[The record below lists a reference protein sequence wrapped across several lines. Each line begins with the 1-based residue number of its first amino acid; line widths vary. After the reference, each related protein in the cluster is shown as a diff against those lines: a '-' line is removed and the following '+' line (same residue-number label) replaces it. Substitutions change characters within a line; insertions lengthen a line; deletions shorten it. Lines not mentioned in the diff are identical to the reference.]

1 MPVLC
6 GRASQTPGIGPFQNR
21 VRGLSDGKT
30 NCQTAVGNISG
41 NLLISFS
48 RYIKRLT
55 MNQKQNQVRIIG
67 LLADHE
73 MAVSKLYR
81 IYSERFPNYEDFW
94 SELSADETSHAKCIR
109 ELTSKIEQGLV
120 YFNEER
126 FQPAAIERSLQYI
139 EQMQEKALQPDF
151 SLINAL
157 SIASF
162 IEDALIESEF
172 FKVFEGDSAELQE
185 VLHILASATS
195 QHREKVHKA
204 LAEMKLQ
211 TH

>member
-1 MPVLC
+1 M
-6 GRASQTPGIGPFQNR
+6 NR
-21 VRGLSDGKT
+21 
-30 NCQTAVGNISG
+30 
-41 NLLISFS
+41 
-48 RYIKRLT
+48 
-55 MNQKQNQVRIIG
+55 KQNQVRIVE

-73 MAVSKLYR
+73 MAVSKLYQ
-81 IYSERFPNYEDFW
+81 IYSERFPDYENFW
-94 SELSADETSHAKCIR
+94 SELSGDETYHAKCIR

-126 FQPAAIERSLQYI
+126 FQPAAIARSLQYI

-157 SIASF
+157 SVASF
-162 IEDALIESEF
+162 IEDALIENKYFE
-172 FKVFEGDSAELQE
+172 VFEGESAELQE
-185 VLHILASATS
+185 VLRFLASATK